1 METFTEPKAL
11 VENQHYQ
18 EQRQKSLA
26 GLHDGMIDKPI
37 IELINGFNKLPYCF
51 TLQCC
56 YGHFIYSGQNDL
68 HNLEPLPLTDT
79 IPRVEYSI
87 AYIALCIE
95 NSDWGRM
102 FFDALKGIADI
113 EPENIQF
120 CCAEWF
126 WKRQVN
132 SYALQVEPDRFKFED
147 KAILDYKEALKIEK
161 IRNEFFVQLKE
172 LLQKQQWGDK
182 SG

>member
-1 METFTEPKAL
+1 
-11 VENQHYQ
+11 
-18 EQRQKSLA
+18 
-26 GLHDGMIDKPI
+26 
-37 IELINGFNKLPYCF
+37 
-51 TLQCC
+51 
-56 YGHFIYSGQNDL
+56 
-68 HNLEPLPLTDT
+68 
-79 IPRVEYSI
+79 VEYSI